1 MTKHA
6 TALLLWLYEDHVN
19 GVYPQKVDASD
30 LGMSRDELIQAG
42 NALKSQ
48 GFLPEFNAS
57 AQGSD
62 GNKIIFFGKLTD
74 EAIEYAKKFDE
85 D

>member
-19 GVYPQKVDASD
+19 GVYPQKVEAEA
-30 LGMSRDELIQAG
+30 LGMTRNELIQAG
-42 NALKSQ
+42 KVLKSK
-48 GFLPEFNAS
+48 GFLPEFNVS
-57 AQGSD
+57 VQGSD
-62 GNKIIFFGKLTD
+62 GKKIIFFGKLTD
-74 EAIEYAKKFDE
+74 EAIDYAESFDE

>member
-1 MTKHA
+1 MNKHA

-19 GVYPQKVDASD
+19 GVYPQKVNAED
-30 LGMSRDELIQAG
+30 LGMSRYELIQAG
-42 NALKSQ
+42 KVLKSQ
-48 GFLPEFNAS
+48 GFLPEFS
-57 AQGSD
+57 MTLQGND
-62 GNKIIFFGKLTD
+62 GKEFIFFGKLSD